1 MGGSIPKVFKAAARE
16 VSQVNQLEDQRKK
29 DMSIY
34 TIIIL
39 MCFFV
44 FLGII
49 IILDKT
55 IFTSFLDIQASQ
67 TAQIG
72 PGFIMSTVNPMHLQY
87 TLFSFV
93 YVQSIGAG
101 VLAGFM
107 MDGKLSSGVRY
118 SCVLGLISF
127 VVFKFLF

>member
-1 MGGSIPKVFKAAARE
+1 V
-16 VSQVNQLEDQRKK
+16 
-29 DMSIY
+29 
-34 TIIIL
+34 
-39 MCFFV
+39 
-44 FLGII
+44 
-49 IILDKT
+49 
-55 IFTSFLDIQASQ
+55 
-67 TAQIG
+67 
-72 PGFIMSTVNPMHLQY
+72 MSTVNPMHLQY

-107 MDGKLSSGVRY
+107 MDGKLASGIRY